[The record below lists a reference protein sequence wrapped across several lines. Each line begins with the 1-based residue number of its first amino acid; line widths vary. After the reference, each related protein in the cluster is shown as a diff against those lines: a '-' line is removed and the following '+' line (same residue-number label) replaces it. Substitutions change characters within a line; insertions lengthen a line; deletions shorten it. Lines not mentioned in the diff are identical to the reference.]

1 MNESNPPYR
10 RKKPLTGYVV
20 KNIGMNRGRPR
31 IWLQDYEV
39 SKSGLKPGDR
49 YEITMRGGSVIL
61 TANPD
66 GSRVVSAKK
75 LRRPGEPEVPVID
88 INSSQALALFED
100 MPAIRMVQFDG
111 EIHLLP
117 LATELRKKERLSRLR
132 NKMAAGKELD
142 VGSLSH
148 GGGFMSHAVHEG
160 LGNTGIGSNLRF
172 ANEIRDDL
180 VEHTS
185 RANDIWRDT
194 TIPIVAPMQEFAF
207 DEAAAAHL
215 PRVDLLEIGIPC
227 SGASVAGRA
236 KLKTSM
242 PEEHPDVG
250 HLVVGALAIV
260 ARSNAAVVLIECVVP
275 YASSASAAIL
285 RNHMKDFGYE
295 VHEAILEG
303 SEFNALENRKR
314 WFMVAVTEGMHFDW
328 DMLQR
333 PEKRDMR
340 LGDVLDD
347 IPIDSPLWSAMEGL
361 KEKEVRDLAAG
372 KNFMMQIFNAEST
385 HIGTVGK
392 GYQKNRSTE
401 PKIQAEHDPN
411 LLRLLTPAEHSRVK
425 QHPEHLIEGI
435 SSTLAHELLGQG
447 IVRGQGV
454 ALGEAIGESICLFA
468 AEHRPKTAD
477 EFYEAVKEELEHSVA
492 LSVVELRAALANVV
506 YEGPVTVNE
515 LGAIVQ
521 DIGNGV
527 GIIHKSSETFQ
538 GVSLGDVIR
547 VSYPSKRALPRVE
560 NLTSKTSREISQELM
575 AAAHEANAALQ
586 AAQQNLFGYE
596 EPAAPAVTRRSAPR
610 FSA

>member
-1 MNESNPPYR
+1 MNETHPPYR

-172 ANEIRDDL
+172 ANEIRNDL

-194 TIPIVAPMQEFAF
+194 TVPIVAPMQEFAF

-215 PRVDLLEIGIPC
+215 PRVDLLEIGMPC

-236 KLKTSM
+236 KRKTSM

-285 RNHMKDFGYE
+285 RNHMRDFGYE

-314 WFMVAVTEGMHFDW
+314 WFTVAVTEGMHFDW

-333 PEKRDMR
+333 PEKREMR

-347 IPIDSPLWSAMEGL
+347 IPIDSPLWSAMDGL
-361 KEKEVRDLAAG
+361 KEKEVRDIAAG
-372 KNFMMQIFNAEST
+372 KHFMMQIFNAEST

-401 PKIQAEHDPN
+401 PKIQAEHDPK

-425 QHPEHLIEGI
+425 QHPESLIKGI

-454 ALGEAIGESICLFA
+454 ALGEAIGESICRFA

-477 EFYEAVKEELEHSVA
+477 EFYEAIKEELEHSVA

-560 NLTSKTSREISQELM
+560 NLTSKSSREISQELM

-596 EPAAPAVTRRSAPR
+596 EPTAPAVTRRSVPR